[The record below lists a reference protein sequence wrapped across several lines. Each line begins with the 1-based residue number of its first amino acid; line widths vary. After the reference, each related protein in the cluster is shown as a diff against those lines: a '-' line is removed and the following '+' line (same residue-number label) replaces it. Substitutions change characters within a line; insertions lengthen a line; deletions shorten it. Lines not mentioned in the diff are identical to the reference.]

1 MKTIALNTAIAA
13 VYFLLGALCLQLIV
27 PFSKVGSI
35 WPPAGIALAV
45 TLIYGKRVL
54 PATFFGNT
62 LVNVFTFGF
71 SWQSMPTYA
80 TIGLG
85 AMAGAWI
92 STLLI
97 RRYVGFPND
106 WLKERDI
113 LISLLCCA
121 PVGCLVSA
129 SVGVSI
135 IALQGYVSLDEAT
148 INWFCWWVGDFIGIM
163 TFTPMTLALLQRRQ
177 PVWNKRRYSLIIP
190 LAITFSFV
198 VLFFYYVLQQ
208 EKKMQQQ
215 HFASTVKLFTHT
227 LEKQIETHLQLAKA
241 IRDIYSYRPQDEE
254 LKRYLS
260 NHTSK
265 LTAVKSIEWIAHPQ
279 TNNIS
284 QEFALWF
291 KKIQNPSQFEHTS
304 DSDIY
309 CSIDQNH
316 IILSVPLFDKN
327 NQFSGIV
334 NYQLSLEELIE
345 NIVNQVV
352 DTPIT
357 LKITSAAS
365 NKDLFSNL
373 SSREYS
379 FSKTIPLSIFPTNGH
394 NWILHFYQKPSLSNS
409 SVHWAIWWVLTAGF
423 LFTSLLSLGILMIT
437 GRYNRIEAIVKE
449 RTAELFHAKEMAENA
464 NHAKDRFLSNV
475 SHELRTPLN
484 GVLGFA
490 ELMKKDPFITEG
502 QQYKLDIINNCG
514 NQLLQL
520 IDDMLDFSRIE
531 AGKIIISPQSFD
543 LKQLLWNIQK
553 IYALRFNQKK
563 LYFRLNASNL
573 KHPIFGDEKR
583 IRQILINLI
592 DNALKFTDSGGVTV
606 TANYYDGTLKLS
618 VADTGR
624 GIPADKQRDIFQP
637 FTQIIDNEFSHEGI
651 GLGLSI
657 TAKLVQLMNG
667 RIDIHSESKQGT
679 EFIVELPLSSPANKQ
694 ASLAVKP
701 TATKAPSISILVVE
715 DNDINQLLIMNML
728 ESMNCRVVS
737 AVNGQEALLHLR
749 REHFHLALID
759 LNMPVMNG
767 FSLIEAI
774 HVDKTIAPN
783 LKKVAI
789 SAYADKNTIKKAFA
803 AGFDDYLTKPIN
815 DQALRNIIQ
824 SISSSSTH
832 STEN

>member
-1 MKTIALNTAIAA
+1 MKTIALNAAIAA

-54 PATFFGNT
+54 PATFIGNT
-62 LVNVFTFGF
+62 LVNAFTFGF

-85 AMAGAWI
+85 AMAGTWI
-92 STLLI
+92 GSDLI

-113 LISLLCCA
+113 LVSLLCCA

-129 SVGVSI
+129 SIGVST

-148 INWFCWWVGDFIGIM
+148 INWFCWWVGDLIGIM
-163 TFTPMTLALLQRRQ
+163 TFTPMTLALLQKHK
-177 PVWNKRRYSLIIP
+177 PIWHKRRYSLIIP
-190 LAITFSFV
+190 LAITFSFI

-215 HFASTVKLFTHT
+215 HFASTVTLFART
-227 LEKQIETHLQLAKA
+227 LEQQIETHLQLAKA

-254 LKRYLS
+254 LRRYLR
-260 NHTSK
+260 NHTST
-265 LTAVKSIEWIAHPQ
+265 LTGVKSIEWITQPQ
-279 TNNIS
+279 TNNLS
-284 QEFALWF
+284 PEYALWL
-291 KKIQNPSQFEHTS
+291 KKVQNPSQFEHTS
-304 DSDIY
+304 DYNIY
-309 CSIDQNH
+309 CYIEQNH
-316 IILSVPLFDKN
+316 IILSAPLFDEKK
-327 NQFSGIV
+327 QFSGIV

-345 NIVNQVV
+345 NIVNQVA

-365 NKDLFSNL
+365 NKTLFTNL
-373 SSREYS
+373 VNQEYS
-379 FSKTIPLSIFPTNGH
+379 FAKTIPLFIFPTDGD
-394 NWILHFYQKPSLSNS
+394 NWIFHFYQQPSLSNS

-423 LFTSLLSLGILMIT
+423 LFTSLLSLGILMMT
-437 GRYNRIEAIVKE
+437 GRYNRIEAIVKD
-449 RTAELFHAKEMAENA
+449 RTAELSHAKEMAENA
-464 NHAKDRFLSNV
+464 NHAKDQFLSNV
-475 SHELRTPLN
+475 SHELRAPLN
-484 GVLGFA
+484 GVLGFS
-490 ELMKKDPFITEG
+490 ELLKIDPLLNEE
-502 QQYKLDIINNCG
+502 QRNKLDIINNCG

-531 AGKIIISPQSFD
+531 AGKIVISPQHFD

-553 IYALRFNQKK
+553 LYALRFNQKK
-563 LYFRLNASNL
+563 LYFRLNIDNL
-573 KHPIFGDEKR
+573 DPPLFGDEKR

-606 TANYYDGTLKLS
+606 TASYADAILKLS

-637 FTQIIDNEFSHEGI
+637 FTQINDNEFSHEGI

-657 TAKLVQLMNG
+657 TARLVELMKG
-667 RIDIHSESKQGT
+667 HIDIHSETNQGT
-679 EFIVELPLSSPANKQ
+679 EFIVELPLPRTANEQ
-694 ASLAVKP
+694 ALLAAKP
-701 TATKAPSISILVVE
+701 TATNAPSISILVVE

-728 ESMNCRVVS
+728 ESMNCKVTS
-737 AVNGQEALLHLR
+737 ALNGEEALLHLR
-749 REHFHLALID
+749 RDHFHLALID

-767 FSLIEAI
+767 FSLIKAI
-774 HVDKTIAPN
+774 QSDKNIAH
-783 LKKVAI
+783 LKTVAI

-815 DQALRNIIQ
+815 EQDLRNIIQ
-824 SISSSSTH
+824 SIAQSPQPSA
-832 STEN
+832 EN